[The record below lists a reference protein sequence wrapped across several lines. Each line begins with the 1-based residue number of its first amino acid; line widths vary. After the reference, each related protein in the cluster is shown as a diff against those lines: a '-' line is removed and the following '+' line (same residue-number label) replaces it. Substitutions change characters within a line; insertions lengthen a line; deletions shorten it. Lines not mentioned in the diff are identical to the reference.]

1 MTLWRPPCKDGS
13 SCWLT
18 LAVDAYKSWKVSG
31 NGGRWDSGLVS
42 RFLLSFSLL
51 LLGMPVSSAPEESQ
65 LSLLEYSTKGMSEK
79 IANKNIETAVDGY
92 FNRP

>member
-1 MTLWRPPCKDGS
+1 
-13 SCWLT
+13 
-18 LAVDAYKSWKVSG
+18 
-31 NGGRWDSGLVS
+31 
-42 RFLLSFSLL
+42 
-51 LLGMPVSSAPEESQ
+51 MPVSSAPEESE